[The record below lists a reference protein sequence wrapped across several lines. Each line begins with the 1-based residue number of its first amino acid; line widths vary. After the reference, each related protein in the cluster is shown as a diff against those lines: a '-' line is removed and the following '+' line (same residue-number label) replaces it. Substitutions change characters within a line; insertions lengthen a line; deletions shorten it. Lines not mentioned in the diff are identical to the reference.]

1 MPDPTPNTVRHRYCV
16 YGLVVESE
24 LRLSSVQ
31 SCCDERA
38 PAISITE
45 APDGF
50 FAQRAAGLRRDSEE
64 WIRHVVLDDGSVY
77 MRVNSIFETIVTAD
91 GRLVA
96 SAKLG
101 TVDDRTFE
109 ANLVTF
115 ALTTSLTL
123 QGEECLHATVVA
135 FDGKAIGLLGS
146 SGAGKS
152 TLSACLLAQGASLIT
167 DDMLRVTFAG
177 EGVLAHSGPHR
188 LKLLDDSAR
197 HFLPG
202 AVTQGSF
209 NTLSGKTM
217 FEPSCPTNA
226 ESRGTPLS
234 ALVWLAEEEAPS
246 GDPEVSIQ
254 RLTGIERVKIL
265 TRSTMNIRYVTP
277 ERLMRQL
284 RFAEQMARAVP
295 IFSIRYPR
303 DYAALPAVAEALRQI
318 INP

>member
-1 MPDPTPNTVRHRYCV
+1 MPNTVRHKYCI

-38 PAISITE
+38 PVVSITE
-45 APDGF
+45 ATDGF
-50 FAQRAAGLRRDSEE
+50 FAQRAAGLRQDSEE

-77 MRVNSIFETIVTAD
+77 VRVNGIFETIVTAD
-91 GRLVA
+91 GRGVA

-135 FDGKAIGLLGS
+135 FDGKAVGLLGP

-152 TLSACLLAQGASLIT
+152 TLSACLLAQCASLIT
-167 DDMLRVTFAG
+167 DDMLRVTFASD
-177 EGVLAHSGPHR
+177 GVLAQSGPHR

-197 HFLPG
+197 RFLPD
-202 AVTQGSF
+202 AVMQGSF
-209 NTLSGKTM
+209 NKLSGKTM
-217 FEPSCPTNA
+217 FEPSGPSNA
-226 ESRGTPLS
+226 EPRGTPLA
-234 ALVWLAEEEAPS
+234 ALVWLGDEEAARS
-246 GDPEVSIQ
+246 GDPAVSIQ
-254 RLTGIERVKIL
+254 RLTGIERMKIL

-277 ERLMRQL
+277 ERLTRQL

-295 IFSIRYPR
+295 IFSLRYPR
-303 DYAALPAVAEALRQI
+303 DYAALPEVAEALRRV